1 MENNIKTHRLYA
13 NYPLDSLHLRELQE
27 DVDTLEVS
35 SGDIVIIDCKG
46 MSYIC
51 SSGLRA
57 FLTMHKDITA
67 KTGKLI
73 IRNLEPLVKGV
84 FDMSG
89 FSHIFNIE

>member
-1 MENNIKTHRLYA
+1 MENNFKTHNLYA
-13 NYPLDSLHLRELQE
+13 NTPMDTLHLRELQE
-27 DVDTLEVS
+27 YFESLEVGT
-35 SGDIVIIDCKG
+35 GDIVIIDCKG

-51 SSGLRA
+51 SSGLRV
-57 FLTMHKDITA
+57 FLAMHKEITG